1 MPSASFSSSRNFRRS
16 KRKSNRNNSD
26 ANEPP
31 NAIQI
36 PGGGAEQSN
45 SETTSRSAST
55 ATTTSSFAPAASE
68 LASSTSAAAVNAP
81 ATSSNCHQ
89 SPPYDL
95 RKKFSTPATATTTSA
110 TAAAAAAS
118 TNNNGMEANSNSWL
132 SSVSMT
138 SASCASSSSSG
149 LCCASTSQSAAFP
162 ANNTNSNQYQ
172 PSTYDSSQPA
182 AKKRPRRSYSTAAE
196 SSTTLSAHY
205 LQVTLPDEVLLT
217 IFSYLSEFDLCR
229 VALVC
234 KRFNIIANDCE
245 LWKRLYQ
252 EVFEYDLPLMNP
264 EPCKFTFVKVE
275 DSEFSN
281 PWKES
286 FRQLHH
292 GIHVRP
298 NYVDKKGRSLA
309 FFNTIQSAVE
319 YADEK
324 NTSITNSGSVVHASS
339 SSSSSANFDMMVDG
353 DNGSGS
359 FVQESP
365 YNLIFVHTG
374 IYRGEFLVID
384 SDFKLIGASPGN
396 IAENI
401 IIESESESTQST
413 VTFTDGAKSAYI
425 GYMTLKFSPADV
437 TNAVPHHKHYCLEI
451 GENCSPTV
459 DHCIIRSNSVGKL
472 SAPFVRCC
480 LLCSFFFLCY
490 GGKSNGG

>member
-26 ANEPP
+26 PNEPP
-31 NAIQI
+31 NSIQI
-36 PGGGAEQSN
+36 PGGAAEQS
-45 SETTSRSAST
+45 ETTQSRSAST
-55 ATTTSSFAPAASE
+55 ATTSSSLFPAASE
-68 LASSTSAAAVNAP
+68 LASSTSAAAANSSS
-81 ATSSNCHQ
+81 TSSNCHQ

-95 RKKFSTPATATTTSA
+95 RKKFPTTTTAT
-110 TAAAAAAS
+110 
-118 TNNNGMEANSNSWL
+118 NNGSESNSNSNWPGTASTSIP
-132 SSVSMT
+132 SSTVT
-138 SASCASSSSSG
+138 SSGSTGGSSSSG
-149 LCCASTSQSAAFP
+149 LCCGGSSSHAVFTATSNTSASS
-162 ANNTNSNQYQ
+162 NNSNQYQ
-172 PSTYDSSQPA
+172 LCTYDSSQPA
-182 AKKRPRRSYSTAAE
+182 AKKRPRRSYSSTE

-205 LQVTLPDEVLLT
+205 LQVTLPDEVILT

-229 VALVC
+229 VSLVC

-264 EPCKFTFVKVE
+264 EPCKFSFVKVD

-286 FRQLHH
+286 FHQLHH

-298 NYVDKKGRSLA
+298 NYVDKKGRNLA
-309 FFNTIQSAVE
+309 IFNTIQSAIE

-324 NTSITNSGSVVHASS
+324 NTSITNSGSVVHASGS
-339 SSSSSANFDMMVDG
+339 SSSSNNFDMMVDN
-353 DNGSGS
+353 DNVNSS
-359 FVQESP
+359 FIQESP

-384 SDFKLIGASPGN
+384 SDLKLIGASPGN

-413 VTFTDGAKSAYI
+413 VTFTDGAKNAYI

-472 SAPFVRCC
+472 SKD
-480 LLCSFFFLCY
+480 FFLAEPFIRCVV
-490 GGKSNGG
+490 GLLKSNGG